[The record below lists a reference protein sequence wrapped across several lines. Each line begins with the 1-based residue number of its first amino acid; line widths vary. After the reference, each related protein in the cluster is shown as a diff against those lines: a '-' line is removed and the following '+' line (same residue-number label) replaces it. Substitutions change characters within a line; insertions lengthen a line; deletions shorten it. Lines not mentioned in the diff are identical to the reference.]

1 MLEDIKSYRHL
12 VTLKDG
18 AHVLVRSLTHED
30 KEGLVGFFAPVGR
43 DDAKFMRSD
52 VTDRTLVGGWVDNLD
67 YAHVLPIIALLN
79 NQIVGD
85 ATIHFHGHGPQRHI
99 AEVRVFLGKQVRQRG
114 VGTALLHVTIDLAR
128 KLGLQQLMV
137 EIVADQVSVIHA
149 FEALGFEKRAV
160 LTDYYMMPDGET
172 HDVVFMF
179 LPLTSKRE
187 QF

>member
-18 AHVLVRSLTHED
+18 AHVLLRALTPED
-30 KEGLVGFFAPVGR
+30 KNALIEFFAPVSR
-43 DDAKFMRSD
+43 EDTKFMRSD
-52 VTDRTLVGGWVDNLD
+52 VSDCALVAGWVDNLD
-67 YAHVLPIIALLN
+67 YGQVLPIIALLN

-85 ATIHFHGHGPQRHI
+85 ATLHFHGHGPQRHI
-99 AEVRVFLGKQVRQRG
+99 AELRVFLSKQVRQRG
-114 VGTALLHVTIDLAR
+114 VGTALLHVAIDLAR
-128 KLGLQQLMV
+128 KLGLQQLLV

-172 HDVVFMF
+172 HDVVFLI
-179 LPLTSKRE
+179 LPLTGKRE